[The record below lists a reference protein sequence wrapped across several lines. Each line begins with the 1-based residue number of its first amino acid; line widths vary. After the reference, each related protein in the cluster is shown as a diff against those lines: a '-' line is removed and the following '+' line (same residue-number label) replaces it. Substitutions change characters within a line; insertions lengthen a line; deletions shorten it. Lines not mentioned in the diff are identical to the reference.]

1 MSLFQ
6 QQRAQSKE
14 YILSK
19 SVELFEEKGYENV
32 SVDLITKTVGIAKG
46 GFYNFFS
53 SKRDILMLWAEREF
67 QKYDFAGI
75 VKKNLSIE
83 ENLYELIRF
92 LVKSINENFKMFKA
106 FINEYVKIHGIEQ
119 APDGKFD
126 FISIFAMI
134 IRQSSDFDKIGEAYF
149 KEKIEVLNNSLFMA
163 LINWFNK
170 AETIEGLEHYLN
182 NIVKVCIYGIKE
194 KMGD

>member
-6 QQRAQSKE
+6 QQRAQAKE
-14 YILSK
+14 HIFNK
-19 SVELFEEKGYENV
+19 SVELFKENGYENV

-46 GFYNFFS
+46 GFYNFFP

-67 QKYDFAGI
+67 QKYDFIGT
-75 VKKNLSIE
+75 VKNNLTIE
-83 ENLYELIRF
+83 ENLYGLIKF
-92 LVKSINENFKMFKA
+92 LVKSINDNLRMFKA
-106 FINEYVKIHGIEQ
+106 FINELVKIYGVEQ

-126 FISIFAMI
+126 FMFIFSMI
-134 IRQSSDFDKIGEAYF
+134 IRQSSDFNKIGESYF

-170 AETIEGLEHYLN
+170 AETVEGLEHYLT

>member
-6 QQRAQSKE
+6 QQRAQAKE
-14 YILSK
+14 HIFNK
-19 SVELFEEKGYENV
+19 SVELFKENGYENV

-46 GFYNFFS
+46 GFYNFFP

-83 ENLYELIRF
+83 RNLYELIKF
-92 LVKSINENFKMFKA
+92 LVKSIDENFKMFKA
-106 FINEYVKIHGIEQ
+106 FLNEHVKIHGMEQ
-119 APDGKFD
+119 TSDGKFD
-126 FISIFAMI
+126 FIFIFSMI

-170 AETIEGLEHYLN
+170 AETVEGLEHCLT